1 MILSTGTSLRS
12 LGTLDLFDAC
22 YALMVEQ
29 AKTTKEEAEV
39 IEKLDRRIS
48 DAQYESETGM
58 PAITKWMQPANAAD
72 LPPGLAMM
80 PEELNGG
87 S

>member
-22 YALMVEQ
+22 YALMVEM
-29 AKTTKEEAEV
+29 AKTTKEEHEAVESMD
-39 IEKLDRRIS
+39 KKIS
-48 DAQYESETGM
+48 DAAFEAETGM

-72 LPPGLAMM
+72 LPPHMIG
-80 PEELNGG
+80 PVDD
-87 S
+87 

>member
-12 LGTLDLFDAC
+12 LGTLDLFDAS

-29 AKTTKEEAEV
+29 ATTTKEEHEAVESMDKK
-39 IEKLDRRIS
+39 IN
-48 DAQYESETGM
+48 DAAFEAETGM

-72 LPPGLAMM
+72 LPPHLTMRPADG
-80 PEELNGG
+80 
-87 S
+87 